1 MKILILVTIFG
12 TLQSFGLSLHEA
24 YEAAIS
30 KTETIPIQSSLEEQK
45 NRAISKY
52 QGHLYPSLS
61 FIGNYLRQ
69 DSPSDSSGSAFTL
82 PDQTTL
88 KFNLTQPLFHGLRD
102 FAELSAAKGDWKM
115 QKAAKESAELK
126 LFESIGKAYFSLLS
140 SQKDLEN
147 LNVLHEL
154 TQKRIEE
161 LKPRTKIG
169 RSRKGELLAAETQ
182 NATLLA
188 QLEIAK
194 AALSQSESTFRAL
207 TGLTEIGQL
216 DTPLEDPKV
225 DMTLE
230 ESLRQISKHPN
241 IVADQIAIEIADD
254 KIDSVWGQHLPS
266 LDATGN
272 YYVKRTGI
280 LENSK
285 WDIGIQLTI
294 PLFSGGSINAEVRE
308 YHEIKKQK
316 ELALA
321 LDLRNARRDNE
332 MLFESLSRTL
342 TQRKL
347 LIEALKL
354 AQENYEEQTRDYR
367 LGLVTNLD
375 VLSALNTYQETKRQ
389 SDKAFTDSHSLWIS
403 WKISQGIIPKI

>member
-1 MKILILVTIFG
+1 M
-12 TLQSFGLSLHEA
+12 
-24 YEAAIS
+24 
-30 KTETIPIQSSLEEQK
+30 
-45 NRAISKY
+45 
-52 QGHLYPSLS
+52 
-61 FIGNYLRQ
+61 
-69 DSPSDSSGSAFTL
+69 
-82 PDQTTL
+82 
-88 KFNLTQPLFHGLRD
+88 
-102 FAELSAAKGDWKM
+102 
-115 QKAAKESAELK
+115 
-126 LFESIGKAYFSLLS
+126 
-140 SQKDLEN
+140 
-147 LNVLHEL
+147 
-154 TQKRIEE
+154 
-161 LKPRTKIG
+161 
-169 RSRKGELLAAETQ
+169 
-182 NATLLA
+182 
-188 QLEIAK
+188 
-194 AALSQSESTFRAL
+194 
-207 TGLTEIGQL
+207 
-216 DTPLEDPKV
+216 
-225 DMTLE
+225 
-230 ESLRQISKHPN
+230 
-241 IVADQIAIEIADD
+241 ADQIAIEIADD

-285 WDIGIQLTI
+285 WDIGIQLTV

-389 SDKAFTDSHSLWIS
+389 SDKTFTDSHSLWIS